1 MPEKPVAAKKLS
13 EKNTKQ
19 EMLEAYQTLVKQL
32 EEKRASEL
40 NPEKKLETKKAEE
53 AVRVAETLS
62 ADGID
67 RDISTL
73 KAEIGKT
80 LADLSEK
87 LAAEAAKFRAVQKAA
102 ESKTREIEELY
113 GIERS
118 AASLAALIEAQNQKR
133 RNFEI
138 ELEQQKEE
146 LAREIQANRDEWEK
160 EKKAHEAEIKERDA
174 LEKKA
179 REREKEEFGY
189 QFKRE
194 QQAIKDKLTDEKTTL
209 ENLKLAPSL
218 FLSVLAL
225 WASAAHTGQ
234 KLLIHEHYTYSRGGH
249 RSGRS
254 DWLFFAFSPG
264 FRRGLRASAT
274 DHLAPDRNRT
284 GFAGAPRRGHG
295 TG

>member
-53 AVRVAETLS
+53 AVKVAESLS

-67 RDISTL
+67 RDISNL

-80 LADLSEK
+80 LADLTEK
-87 LAAEAAKFRAVQKAA
+87 LAAEAAKFKAVQKAV

-113 GIERS
+113 GIERA

-133 RNFEI
+133 RDFER
-138 ELEQQKEE
+138 ELEEQKEE

-160 EKKAHEAEIKERDA
+160 EIKAHEADIKERDA

-189 QFKRE
+189 QFKRD
-194 QQAIKDKLTDEKTTL
+194 QQAIKDKLNDEKAAL
-209 ENLKLAPSL
+209 EKEIQRKKEAAEKELA
-218 FLSVLAL
+218 
-225 WASAAHTGQ
+225 
-234 KLLIHEHYTYSRGGH
+234 
-249 RSGRS
+249 
-254 DWLFFAFSPG
+254 
-264 FRRGLRASAT
+264 
-274 DHLAPDRNRT
+274 
-284 GFAGAPRRGHG
+284 
-295 TG
+295 